1 MDGAELD
8 AVGVADCRSL
18 STTPHALG
26 SFRQSAPH
34 GAIRFLRS
42 LLICVVVG
50 PIVLGIVAG
59 YATYQAHLTRTEETL
74 FQLVADAAEN
84 TVKVLDTYRL
94 VAARIDDVLSPLRDQ
109 QIRDQE
115 RAFHARLAQQIEDL
129 PEVAAAW
136 ALDAN
141 GRELVSA
148 KIYPVNS
155 DVTHAD
161 REDFKALKNSAAPL
175 YIWALRARS
184 FEKNEFQPY
193 FTISRRREDDKG
205 QFRGITIV
213 AISGSYLA
221 SFFNSLLTDTG
232 NYSASILRDNAANLV
247 RYPDDSAKPA
257 TLQQSDLLAQAITS
271 GSSDGLIA
279 SASPFDRNGQI
290 VAYRRVGNYPI
301 YVSLSR
307 TKASVLHEWLLAIS
321 GYFAIATG
329 AVLGLTLLCLVAL
342 RRTHREQAAMAQ
354 ARSLLRDRETA
365 YKALFA
371 AKEEADSANQAKS
384 NFLATM
390 SHELRTPLNAIIG
403 FSEVVMRE
411 DLGPIGNRRYQEYV
425 GDIYNSGKH
434 LLQLINDILD
444 LAKASAGK
452 LELDETLFD
461 VQEVIRSVRQMTTGL
476 AHTAG
481 LSLNTTIPE
490 DLPLVRG
497 DPRKI
502 VQVLLNLV
510 NNAIKF
516 TPMGGKIT
524 VSARFDP
531 LRGMIVIVSDTGL
544 GIAPH
549 DLERVMRPFEQIA
562 STLSRQHQGAGL
574 GLPLV
579 KEIVEQHGGQVEL
592 SSELDAGTTVTVIL
606 PLERTVVRSLS
617 SLPTTRSTFPTS
629 RMA

>member
-1 MDGAELD
+1 MDGAELNT
-8 AVGVADCRSL
+8 VGVADCRSL
-18 STTPHALG
+18 STTSRGLG
-26 SFRQSAPH
+26 SFKQSAPH

-50 PIVLGIVAG
+50 PIVLGIIAG
-59 YATYQAHLTRTEETL
+59 YATYQAHLTRTEESL
-74 FQLVADAAEN
+74 VQLVADAAEN

-115 RAFHARLAQQIEDL
+115 RALHARLAQQIADL

-148 KIYPVNS
+148 KVYPVNPA
-155 DVTHAD
+155 VTHAD

-184 FEKNEFQPY
+184 FEQNEFQPY
-193 FTISRRREDDKG
+193 FTIARRREDDKG

-221 SFFNSLLTDTG
+221 SFFNSLLTDG

-271 GSSDGLIA
+271 GSSGGLIA
-279 SASPFDRNGQI
+279 SASPFDRNSQI

-321 GYFAIATG
+321 GYFAIAAG
-329 AVLGLTLLCLVAL
+329 AVLGLTMLCLIAL

-354 ARSLLRDRETA
+354 ARSLLHDRENA
-365 YKALFA
+365 YKALYA

-434 LLQLINDILD
+434 LLQLIDDILD

-452 LELDETLFD
+452 LELDESLFD
-461 VQEVIRSVRQMTTGL
+461 IQEVVRSVRQMTAGL

-497 DPRKI
+497 DLRKI

-516 TPMGGKIT
+516 TPIGGKIT

-579 KEIVEQHGGQVEL
+579 KEIVEQHEGQVEL
-592 SSELDAGTTVTVIL
+592 SSELDAGTIVTVIL
-606 PLERTVVRSLS
+606 PLERTVAQSLS
-617 SLPTTRSTFPTS
+617 SLPTTRPAFPTS